1 MMIFLFEFLILSTE
15 IFFGV
20 YLTGK
25 RHKGNGKKYAV
36 LGGMAASAALLL
48 CFYNSVSKSPALS
61 AVILLAGI
69 LLISK
74 ILYPWDW
81 KLLLYS
87 GCSYLSALF
96 LVDTVSYLLLC
107 RYFSVPLVF
116 WLIFSFCFRVLFYIA
131 LFTSNSLE
139 GLLKTPRQYYK
150 TLYGTSV
157 AAFCGIS
164 IMLHLSF
171 VRQNLKTPMIISILV
186 LSVLFLRIVLGYTH
200 VKYQREKELLATIEM
215 QKELL
220 EQNYTAVNRA
230 YSQNARLFHDFHRH
244 LEVIRQL
251 TQKYNAPEL
260 SEYIDS
266 VISPVRDISSM
277 AWTGDQTVDYI
288 LNSRYAK
295 AAEAGIPM
303 EMNIEYPYNTNI
315 KANDLCTILSNL
327 LDNAL
332 EAAAAMS
339 RQCPPDRCRITLTI
353 RRIGNILVIKLE
365 NSSPQPSYT
374 PDGELTSAKK
384 GLLLHGWGMKNIESA
399 VQKYEGMIQ
408 TAYADHIFQTTI
420 TMCFDGVKMD
430 AAEP

>member
-25 RHKGNGKKYAV
+25 RHKGRGKKYAV

-139 GLLKTPRQYYK
+139 GLLKTPRQ
-150 TLYGTSV
+150 
-157 AAFCGIS
+157 
-164 IMLHLSF
+164 
-171 VRQNLKTPMIISILV
+171 
-186 LSVLFLRIVLGYTH
+186 
-200 VKYQREKELLATIEM
+200 
-215 QKELL
+215 
-220 EQNYTAVNRA
+220 
-230 YSQNARLFHDFHRH
+230 
-244 LEVIRQL
+244 
-251 TQKYNAPEL
+251 
-260 SEYIDS
+260 
-266 VISPVRDISSM
+266 
-277 AWTGDQTVDYI
+277 
-288 LNSRYAK
+288 
-295 AAEAGIPM
+295 
-303 EMNIEYPYNTNI
+303 
-315 KANDLCTILSNL
+315 
-327 LDNAL
+327 
-332 EAAAAMS
+332 
-339 RQCPPDRCRITLTI
+339 
-353 RRIGNILVIKLE
+353 
-365 NSSPQPSYT
+365 
-374 PDGELTSAKK
+374 
-384 GLLLHGWGMKNIESA
+384 
-399 VQKYEGMIQ
+399 
-408 TAYADHIFQTTI
+408 
-420 TMCFDGVKMD
+420 
-430 AAEP
+430 

>member
-69 LLISK
+69 LLIPNLVSM
-74 ILYPWDW
+74 DW

-200 VKYQREKELLATIEM
+200 VKYQREKELLATIKM

-220 EQNYTAVNRA
+220 EQNYTAVNRRTPKMPGC
-230 YSQNARLFHDFHRH
+230 SMIFTRH
-244 LEVIRQL
+244 LE
-251 TQKYNAPEL
+251 
-260 SEYIDS
+260 S
-266 VISPVRDISSM
+266 
-277 AWTGDQTVDYI
+277 
-288 LNSRYAK
+288 
-295 AAEAGIPM
+295 
-303 EMNIEYPYNTNI
+303 
-315 KANDLCTILSNL
+315 
-327 LDNAL
+327 
-332 EAAAAMS
+332 
-339 RQCPPDRCRITLTI
+339 
-353 RRIGNILVIKLE
+353 
-365 NSSPQPSYT
+365 
-374 PDGELTSAKK
+374 
-384 GLLLHGWGMKNIESA
+384 
-399 VQKYEGMIQ
+399 
-408 TAYADHIFQTTI
+408 
-420 TMCFDGVKMD
+420 
-430 AAEP
+430 